1 MQDGVEVHIEHRV
14 QLFHGERIPVA
25 RILADGKAGSAVYA
39 DIDRAVV
46 FEGGGEQLV
55 PGLALGGIAD
65 NGDGLAAGGHYLGAL
80 FLDMGV
86 NVAHHDFRALLAEEL
101 AGLAADAAVGAGD
114 YSNFIEKTIHLYF
127 LLISPYCG
135 SLCSEAGFP

>member
-1 MQDGVEVHIEHRV
+1 PGEGGGGGEVEEVAADLVVDHVLEHGLVGVQDGVEVHIEHRV

-55 PGLALGGIAD
+55 PGQIGRASCRERGG
-65 NGDGLAAGGHYLGAL
+65 
-80 FLDMGV
+80 
-86 NVAHHDFRALLAEEL
+86 RAEGEGEWKTEERM
-101 AGLAADAAVGAGD
+101 
-114 YSNFIEKTIHLYF
+114 
-127 LLISPYCG
+127 
-135 SLCSEAGFP
+135 

>member
-1 MQDGVEVHIEHRV
+1 EADAGLGADLLDHVQRSVLDGGLGYGVAAEAAAVPGEGGGGGEVEEVAADLVVDHVLEHGLVGVQDGVEVHIEHRV

-65 NGDGLAAGGHYLGAL
+65 NGDG
-80 FLDMGV
+80 
-86 NVAHHDFRALLAEEL
+86 
-101 AGLAADAAVGAGD
+101 
-114 YSNFIEKTIHLYF
+114 
-127 LLISPYCG
+127 
-135 SLCSEAGFP
+135 